1 MAFREV
7 RIREVRN
14 KLVFRFDPERDVIEV
29 LIEGRRVEVALGDY
43 RPLHRGLEHGTMGV
57 NFARVAGEGHDNSD

>member
-14 KLVFRFDPERDVIEV
+14 KLVFRFDPERDVIE
-29 LIEGRRVEVALGDY
+29 LLLDGRRVEVALDDY
-43 RPLHRGLEHGTMGV
+43 RPVHHRRTRDILGV
-57 NFARVAGEGHDNSD
+57 DFARIAGEEQGR

>member
-1 MAFREV
+1 MAFHEV

-29 LIEGRRVEVALGDY
+29 LLDGRRVEVALDDY
-43 RPLHRGLEHGTMGV
+43 RPVHHRRPHGTMGV
-57 NFARVAGEGHDNSD
+57 DFARIAGEEQGR